1 MTTALPVAPHA
12 DAAPLGLGRARLEKD
27 KLDMG
32 PEEAAGLQWLDA
44 LATPLWLL
52 HPDGL
57 TVWLNGAAR
66 ALIGLE
72 RDAPA
77 AAVRIS
83 LSSRFPAALEQAA
96 AGRTVE
102 VRAVIHAPLVLPLE
116 VDLRL
121 VPAPCRN
128 GLILA
133 EAPADSGARQ
143 EMMRLNEQL
152 IALSYAYPDIR
163 FELLRDGTILDFA
176 AASPGDLNVPAE
188 RFLAHRVQEVL
199 PEPAAAMLA
208 TALGR
213 LNEGQTVI
221 GLDFSLPPPGQT
233 GVGQTGVGQTGTGQT
248 GTGPVGAVKFFE
260 ARLVALPDSDRVMC
274 SIRNVTE
281 RVQAESAARRAH
293 HLLSDAIECITEG
306 FVLYDAQDR
315 LVMCNGRYRELFSTN
330 TDLIT
335 PGARF
340 EEVLRSGVE
349 RGVYRV
355 PDGDL
360 AGWIERR
367 IAQHRGAGP
376 PMEVQLH
383 DGRWLR
389 IEEWRTHEGGTV
401 GIRADITDLKVREA
415 ELSAARDEA
424 EQANRRKSDYV
435 HHLSHELRTPLNA
448 VLGFAQIIHDE
459 MMGPNN
465 PRYRE
470 YAGQI
475 AAAGV
480 YMLDLINN
488 LLDLARIEAGRMDLH
503 EEACNLSLLVD
514 LTFGMMQPRACEAAV
529 ALCMEIPDD
538 LPSLHGDASQIRQ
551 MLTNLIGNAIK
562 FSPSKDGCVRVRAE
576 RTEDGG
582 IALTVADNG
591 IGMRPEQIP
600 VALDAFG
607 QVHGRNQGHNQGR
620 DRTAE
625 RGSGL
630 GLPLTRA
637 LIALHGGSF
646 HIDSRVGAGT
656 TVRLTFPPCRVG
668 GGARPS

>member
-1 MTTALPVAPHA
+1 MTTALPVAPQT
-12 DAAPLGLGRARLEKD
+12 DAAPSGLGRARLEED
-27 KLDMG
+27 ELDMA

-52 HPDGL
+52 RPDGL

-77 AAVRIS
+77 AAVRVS

-96 AGRTVE
+96 AGRAVDARATV
-102 VRAVIHAPLVLPLE
+102 HAPLTLPLE

-121 VPAPCRN
+121 VPTPRPS

-199 PEPAAAMLA
+199 PDPAAGMLA
-208 TALGR
+208 AALGR

-221 GLDFSLPPPGQT
+221 GLDFSLPPPPGQT
-233 GVGQTGVGQTGTGQT
+233 GAGQTGAGQMAGT
-248 GTGPVGAVKFFE
+248 KFFE

-281 RVQAESAARRAH
+281 RVLAESAARRAH

-315 LVMCNGRYRELFSTN
+315 LVLCNGRYRELFSAN

-340 EEVLRSGVE
+340 EEVLRGGVE
-349 RGVYRV
+349 RGVYQV

-360 AGWIERR
+360 DSWIERR
-367 IAQHRGAGP
+367 IEQHRSAGA

-383 DGRWLR
+383 DGRWIR

-401 GIRADITDLKVREA
+401 GIRADITDLKAREA

-424 EQANRRKSDYV
+424 EQANQRKSDYV

-562 FSPSKDGCVRVRAE
+562 FAPAKDGRVRVGAE
-576 RTEDGG
+576 LTEDGG

-607 QVHGRNQGHNQGR
+607 QVHGHNPGR
-620 DRTAE
+620 DRAAE

-637 LIALHGGSF
+637 LIALHGGTF
-646 HIDSRVGAGT
+646 HIDSRLGAGT

-668 GGARPS
+668 GGMRRP